1 MHGSLFYKRNKRDI
15 IVKHPYNYLKN
26 HLNCM
31 KPHRNDEQSSYHEY
45 VLSTKALYKGEIR
58 HMAFKKHRGIHN
70 KSFFLQT
77 IAAGVN
83 IAGLLYAPSGYNT
96 RHQSTCSKFTF
107 EGQKKN
113 HTTRTKY
120 QSSML
125 LPCFANSDLSKT
137 ILQCF

>member
-1 MHGSLFYKRNKRDI
+1 
-15 IVKHPYNYLKN
+15 
-26 HLNCM
+26 M

-96 RHQSTCSKFTF
+96 STKARVQNLHSKD
-107 EGQKKN
+107 KKKS
-113 HTTRTKY
+113 HY
-120 QSSML
+120 QNKIPIKHATAL
-125 LPCFANSDLSKT
+125 LCK
-137 ILQCF
+137 Q